1 MQETLFGKT
10 LSELKEVAD
19 EVKLPAY
26 SASQMAG
33 WMYKKG
39 VGNIDEMTNL
49 PVKGRKLLQEKY
61 GLELKPPEQVQIS
74 SDGTKKYLY
83 SVKNDKFIESA
94 YIPEEKRNT
103 LCLST
108 QIGCKFG
115 CRFCMTGKQG
125 FQGNLSVGEIL
136 NQIQSLP
143 EKDTLTNVVYMG
155 MGEPFDNFEAVMKSL
170 EILTSEWGYGWSPR
184 RITVSSIG
192 ILPALKQYL
201 EESQCHL
208 AISLHSPFDEER
220 QNLMP
225 VQKVYPIREILA
237 VLREY
242 DPGRQRKISFE
253 YILFKGLNDTPGHLK
268 QLSRIL
274 NGIRCRVNLI
284 HYHSIPGMDLEGTP
298 LPEMEKFRNELNAN
312 GIIATIRKSR
322 GQDIAAACGLL
333 STREKAKG

>member
-1 MQETLFGKT
+1 MKEKLFGKT
-10 LSELKEVAD
+10 LSELKEVVAA
-19 EVKLPAY
+19 VNLPGY
-26 SASQMAG
+26 SASQIAN
-33 WMYKKG
+33 WLYKKK
-39 VGNIDEMTNL
+39 ISSPDEMTNL
-49 PVKGRKLLQEKY
+49 PARGRKLLQEKFDL
-61 GLELKPPEQVQIS
+61 GLKPPDQVQIS
-74 SDGTKKYLY
+74 SDGTKKYLFEA
-83 SVKNDKFIESA
+83 NDGKFIESA

-108 QIGCKFG
+108 QVGCKLG

-155 MGEPFDNFEAVMKSL
+155 MGEPFDNFESVMKSL
-170 EILTSEWGYGWSPR
+170 EILTSEWGYGWSPK

-201 EESQCHL
+201 EKSRCHL

-220 QNLMP
+220 LNLMP
-225 VQKVYPIREILA
+225 VQKAHPVRE
-237 VLREY
+237 VLSALKNF

-253 YILFKGLNDTPGHLK
+253 YILFKGLNDTQRHTK
-268 QLSRIL
+268 ELSRVL

-284 HYHSIPGMDLEGTP
+284 HYHSIPGVELKGTP
-298 LPEMEKFRNELNAN
+298 LPEMEKFRDMLNEKGLT
-312 GIIATIRKSR
+312 ATIRKSR

-333 STREKAKG
+333 STKAML